1 MPLLGWIILFTAVGG
16 IASAAFAGLFLLL
29 PEKTGLRMLPHFV
42 SFATGA
48 LIGAAL
54 LGLLPEAMQ
63 SVGPGGAHAIGVAL
77 VVGLGVFF
85 IIEKLV
91 LWRHAHSHEHEDPT
105 EREVAP
111 RRVADSVADDEA
123 AEGHGARVV
132 TAERARSVAFAGD
145 VGRQAAALGDSGAL
159 AQSHAVATASQG
171 ARERDHEQS
180 HGGHWQDHRG
190 YEHGRGAPGH
200 EPGHGRARQEH
211 GDGHSEYGQG
221 DGGLVH
227 GHSERGRGDSG
238 HGRGHRESGP
248 GDRGHRRD
256 SEPGHGDRGHG
267 HDHGGHGH
275 DHGREG
281 AAGVL
286 VLIGDSIHNALD
298 GILIAAAFL
307 TSVPLGLVTTLAVAA
322 HEIPHRVGDFALLLH
337 AGMSRQRAMFLNMA
351 TGLASV
357 LGGIVAYFGL
367 SKAQGA
373 LPYALALAAAG
384 FLYIAVAG
392 LIPGLHRRADP
403 RTSLAQVLLM
413 GLGVG
418 VIAWAESLTG

>member
-1 MPLLGWIILFTAVGG
+1 MFTAVGG

-29 PEKTGLRMLPHFV
+29 PEQTGLRMLPHFV

-54 LGLLPEAMQ
+54 LGLLPEAME
-63 SVGPGGAHAIGVAL
+63 SVGPGGAHSIGIAM

-91 LWRHAHSHEHEDPT
+91 LWRHAHSHEHEDPAA
-105 EREVAP
+105 RDVVARGGTDALAHDDGGSAGGVGSTSGHEALQAVGAAP
-111 RRVADSVADDEA
+111 GHVA
-123 AEGHGARVV
+123 
-132 TAERARSVAFAGD
+132 VAFAGD
-145 VGRQAAALGDSGAL
+145 VGGDAEVRS
-159 AQSHAVATASQG
+159 AQLHG
-171 ARERDHEQS
+171 R
-180 HGGHWQDHRG
+180 GGHSTSGPSGGVHGHGQHHG
-190 YEHGRGAPGH
+190 ATHEHGRASPGGPSH
-200 EPGHGRARQEH
+200 EH
-211 GDGHSEYGQG
+211 GYNN
-221 DGGLVH
+221 
-227 GHSERGRGDSG
+227 
-238 HGRGHRESGP
+238 
-248 GDRGHRRD
+248 
-256 SEPGHGDRGHG
+256 HG
-267 HDHGGHGH
+267 HDHSR
-275 DHGREG
+275 DG

-337 AGMSRQRAMFLNMA
+337 AGMSRPRAMFLNMA

-367 SKAQGA
+367 SKAQDA

-413 GLGVG
+413 GAGVA
-418 VIAWAESLTG
+418 VIAWAEMLTH

>member
-1 MPLLGWIILFTAVGG
+1 MPLLGWIVLFTAVGG

-77 VVGLGVFF
+77 LVGLGVFF

-91 LWRHAHSHEHEDPT
+91 LWRHAHSHDHEDSG
-105 EREVAP
+105 EQGEHGQHGR
-111 RRVADSVADDEA
+111 DD
-123 AEGHGARVV
+123 
-132 TAERARSVAFAGD
+132 
-145 VGRQAAALGDSGAL
+145 
-159 AQSHAVATASQG
+159 
-171 ARERDHEQS
+171 
-180 HGGHWQDHRG
+180 GG
-190 YEHGRGAPGH
+190 HGRG
-200 EPGHGRARQEH
+200 EH
-211 GDGHSEYGQG
+211 GHDH
-221 DGGLVH
+221 
-227 GHSERGRGDSG
+227 SG
-238 HGRGHRESGP
+238 HGRDH
-248 GDRGHRRD
+248 
-256 SEPGHGDRGHG
+256 GHG
-267 HDHGGHGH
+267 HDHSR
-275 DHGREG
+275 DG

-307 TSVPLGLVTTLAVAA
+307 TNVPLGLVTTLAVAA

-337 AGMSRQRAMFLNMA
+337 AGMSRQRALVLNMA

-367 SKAQGA
+367 NKAQEA

-413 GLGVG
+413 GLGVA
-418 VIAWAESLTG
+418 VIAWAESLTS